1 VYAAFLAGK
10 SQENYQI
17 YGHIRRVGKNRTYD
31 RTQENLQARTRVVLA
46 GPISTRIL
54 SSHAH
59 MQAVRGEV
67 VLLLHVNQSVYVCVR
82 VCVCVCV
89 CACVCACV
97 RVRVCVRVC
106 VCVCVCVCVM
116 QPCSFTLKAPNASKP
131 MPPQTIKGASS
142 VPPTCDK

>member
-106 VCVCVCVCVM
+106 VCVCVCVCDAAVFLYLESAER
-116 QPCSFTLKAPNASKP
+116 QQTHAAPNN
-131 MPPQTIKGASS
+131 KGGELSAANL
-142 VPPTCDK
+142 